1 MMKGGTMSPTSKQVN
16 SLYIIQV
23 LLAAAYLAV
32 VLIYAQIPTFQE
44 WTLNMSRL
52 LADNWSIVI
61 NLLPLLIAAMGIRTA
76 VRHKTSH
83 GYVFLALSVIYAGV
97 TWLFS
102 YQIIGSYYWLLL
114 TLFLIYLVQGAIL
127 YGHYLVCL
135 NGCPISYN

>member
-1 MMKGGTMSPTSKQVN
+1 MSPTSKQVN
-16 SLYIIQV
+16 SLYIIQA
-23 LLAAAYLAV
+23 LLASAYLAV

-61 NLLPLLIAAMGIRTA
+61 NNLLPLLIAAMGIRTA

-83 GYVFLALSVIYAGV
+83 GYVFLALSIIYTGV

-102 YQIIGSYYWLLL
+102 YQIIESYYWLLL
-114 TLFLIYLVQGAIL
+114 ILFLIYLVQGAIL

-135 NGCPISYN
+135 HGCSISYN

>member
-1 MMKGGTMSPTSKQVN
+1 MSPTSKQVN

-32 VLIYAQIPTFQE
+32 VLIYAQIPTFH
-44 WTLNMSRL
+44 MSRL